1 MIAQTANMQ
10 AVKDF
15 MELPEIWRYCSE
27 FGADKEKKTYTH
39 GPKETWLAYVVDNEP
54 VGLIN
59 MYVITGA
66 ACQFH
71 PYIKR
76 EYAKHYDS
84 MLKQFFKWFCENM
97 PDTAIKL
104 NALIPTKFRATIA
117 AAKRVGGKLE
127 GTDRQS
133 YRTEKRIYDRLLFG
147 ITREEMSN
155 G

>member
-1 MIAQTANMQ
+1 MKVCVDMNFVKSFMQ
-10 AVKDF
+10 S
-15 MELPEIWRYCSE
+15 PEIWRYCAE
-27 FGADKEKKTYTH
+27 YGADKETKVYTH
-39 GPKETWLAYVVDNEP
+39 GPKEVWLSYRVD
-54 VGLIN
+54 GLMAGMIHL
-59 MYVITGA
+59 YVITGS

-76 EYAKHYDS
+76 EYAKHYDDMLRS
-84 MLKQFFKWFCENM
+84 MFDWFCEHM
-97 PDTAIKL
+97 PPTAIKL

>member
-1 MIAQTANMQ
+1 MKVCEDMTF
-10 AVKDF
+10 VKSF
-15 MELPEIWRYCSE
+15 MHSPEIWRYCSE
-27 FGADKEKKTYTH
+27 FGADKEKKTYAH
-39 GPKETWLAYVVDNEP
+39 GNKEVWLTYRVDGSV

-59 MYVITGA
+59 MYVITGS

-76 EYAKHYDS
+76 AYAKYYDA
-84 MLKQFFKWFCENM
+84 MLKELFAWFCENM
-97 PDTAIKL
+97 PETAIKL

-117 AAKRVGGKLE
+117 AAKRVGGMIE

-133 YRTEKRIYDRLLFG
+133 YRTENRIYDRILFG